1 MELNTF
7 DRYQTA
13 SRLQDQARKL
23 FNRLELLADHDVTK
37 AERLLD
43 DAWGRYNR
51 RTGLANRA
59 ADVHWG
65 SL

>member
-1 MELNTF
+1 MNINTF
-7 DRYQTA
+7 QTYQTA
-13 SRLQDQARKL
+13 SELQAQARETM
-23 FNRLELLADHDVTK
+23 NRLELLADHGVKK
-37 AERLLD
+37 AEELLD

-59 ADVHWG
+59 ADIHWG